1 MNERLKTLRA
11 ALERGDHALI
21 REQLARWDVSESVL
35 SEEEK
40 RLLERAQLVLRHDN
54 FGLGIAMITG
64 VTLVILALLLF

>member
-1 MNERLKTLRA
+1 MQTLRA

-21 REQLARWDVSESVL
+21 REQLAQWDLSESVL

-40 RLLERAQLVLRHDN
+40 GLLKRARLVLRYDN
-54 FGLGIAMITG
+54 FGLGIAMVTG

>member
-1 MNERLKTLRA
+1 MHTLRA

-21 REQLARWDVSESVL
+21 REQLAQWDLSESVL

-40 RLLERAQLVLRHDN
+40 GLLERARLVLRYDN